1 MSTSAMTLVK
11 TKTQAQ
17 QLERV
22 DLENSKQIAFL
33 QGVIEGLG
41 DGILILNEQ
50 RNLIYANECAKR
62 ICTRL
67 HQADAKPDFVPQQIW
82 KTCLILIENR
92 NLFPDKSIVF
102 SDEIIAGNSDAFSI
116 QVQWLYLSQFTS
128 PCLLVTI
135 ENQCHSLETVAIAE
149 AQLYGLT
156 PGETKVWLLYRA
168 NYTYKKIAVE
178 LYITINT
185 VKKHMK
191 NIHAKRQAILTV
203 ENE

>member
-1 MSTSAMTLVK
+1 MFTSAITLVK
-11 TKTQAQ
+11 AKTQPR

-22 DLENSKQIAFL
+22 DLESKQIAFL

-50 RNLIYANECAKR
+50 GNLIYANEYAKQ
-62 ICTRL
+62 ICNQL
-67 HQADAKPDFVPQQIW
+67 HQGDAKPDFVPQQIW

-92 NLFPDKSIVF
+92 NLFPGKSIVF

-116 QVQWLYLSQFTS
+116 QVQLLYLSQFTS
-128 PCLLVTI
+128 SCLLVTI
-135 ENQCHSLETVAIAE
+135 ENQRHCLETAAIAE

-168 NYTYKKIAVE
+168 NYTYKQIASK

-191 NIHAKRQAILTV
+191 NIHAKRQETLAGN
-203 ENE
+203 NE